1 MAYIKYLEELE
12 SSEEIGGI
20 NEKQDMHF
28 DNIDNKTKSIE
39 MPKSFEEE
47 LNDIFVSLENL
58 AALHTFGENIDE
70 ASSII
75 IGKLKRLL
83 EENNKSEEE
92 KQEIMNSAYNIIRTE
107 DIDNNMRIK

>member
-12 SSEEIGGI
+12 SREEIDGI
-20 NEKQDMHF
+20 NEKLDMHF

-47 LNDIFVSLENL
+47 LNDIFVSLETL

-70 ASSII
+70 ASGII

-83 EENNKSEEE
+83 GENNKSEEE

>member
-12 SSEEIGGI
+12 SSEERI

-58 AALHTFGENIDE
+58 AALQTFGENIDE

-107 DIDNNMRIK
+107 DINNNMRIK